1 MKTREAETAIAK
13 ILRQL
18 ESDTDLVI
26 DRVELVDVEVTA
38 MQDSRPMMWREV
50 SIKTHRLPGHQWA
63 QAQDDD

>member
-1 MKTREAETAIAK
+1 MTPKDAERAVAR

-18 ESDTDLVI
+18 EADTDLVI
-26 DRVELVDVEVTA
+26 DRVELVDIEVTA

-63 QAQDDD
+63 QAQDD

>member
-1 MKTREAETAIAK
+1 MTPKDAERAVAR

-18 ESDTDLVI
+18 EADTDLVI

-63 QAQDDD
+63 QAQDA